1 MNNEA
6 VPSIPFSLQV
16 AGKTVFEGTIF
27 PQVLQEIVKLALQS
41 TIVPERSFPLK
52 VDQAQELLR
61 NVDPK
66 TVEFLRVIAANNGEI
81 TFSEMKSVF
90 QITKW
95 VEYSSRFGKG
105 LTRALRTLSKNSSA
119 TLVFWDDDEWESAND
134 PDGSVYIDGQAL
146 ASLQAAFGMNQSA
159 S

>member
-6 VPSIPFSLQV
+6 VPSIPLSLQV

-27 PQVLQEIVKLALQS
+27 PKVLQEIVKLALQS
-41 TIVPERSFPLK
+41 STMPERSFPLT
-52 VDQAQELLR
+52 VDQAQQLLR

-66 TVEFLRVIAANNGEI
+66 TVDFLRTLAANNGEI
-81 TFSEMKSVF
+81 TFSEMKEIF
-90 QITKW
+90 KIKEW

-105 LTRALRTLSKNSSA
+105 LTRALRYLSKNGSA
-119 TLVFWDDDEWESAND
+119 TLVFWDDSEWESAND
-134 PDGSVYIDGQAL
+134 PEGCVYIDGKAL
-146 ASLQAAFGMNQSA
+146 ASLQAAFGMDQSA